1 MDQKP
6 TKKTQYDYRP
16 QDIQRMIACFEDE
29 ILPSLP
35 SKEEILQRAKQRR
48 LKRQIVNKGSL
59 LAFAAMML
67 GIYGYNPVYQQ
78 QHYVT
83 QLGEQQDIVLSD
95 GSQIKLNTQTQIQ
108 VQQRLRSREITLLQ
122 GEAIFEVAHGQ
133 NPLSRLFER
142 DFTVTTGEVYI
153 RDIGTIF
160 NVHKDADDE
169 VTVTVLQGEVEVSR
183 LQQKRLTVP
192 LQEGQQI
199 HYQQQAFSIVKTV
212 DPYTATA
219 WQSGKLVFEQT
230 TLQDVIQ
237 DFQRYS
243 DFKVTIADEQL
254 KQLPINGQFQAKNY
268 QQFMQILPVV
278 APVRVVARGENDW
291 KIVRK

>member
-48 LKRQIVNKGSL
+48 LKRQMVNKGSL
-59 LAFAAMML
+59 LAFATMIL
-67 GIYGYNPVYQQ
+67 GVYGYNPVYQQ

-142 DFTVTTGEVYI
+142 DFTVTAGEVYI

-160 NVHKDADDE
+160 NVHKHSDDE

-183 LQQKRLTVP
+183 VQQKRLTVP

-199 HYQQQAFSIVKTV
+199 HYQQQAFGVIKNV

-219 WQSGKLVFEQT
+219 WQSGKLFFEQT

-268 QQFMQILPVV
+268 QQFIQILPVV